1 MPLARLA
8 GYAYYHIVSEN
19 CRSGGEPVDSMA
31 ISGPSVHLEAIR
43 EGVSIVRQGKV
54 DVVAVTDRDG
64 HYVGSITLRE
74 ALEEY
79 DPATN

>member
-1 MPLARLA
+1 
-8 GYAYYHIVSEN
+8 
-19 CRSGGEPVDSMA
+19 MA